1 MKNLYQ
7 LNIQDKVYERVTHT
21 LHFFKDDKFNQLVL
35 HEDYMPI
42 AYDNLVEIMS
52 NLSSSI
58 THSTYKRM
66 LKYIKSK
73 ETFRKEL

>member
-1 MKNLYQ
+1 
-7 LNIQDKVYERVTHT
+7 
-21 LHFFKDDKFNQLVL
+21 
-35 HEDYMPI
+35 MPI

-73 ETFRKEL
+73 ETFREEL

>member
-1 MKNLYQ
+1 MKNIYQ
-7 LNIQDKVYERVTHT
+7 LNIQYKVSERVIHT
-21 LHFFKDDKFNQLVL
+21 SHFFKDDKFNELVL

-58 THSTYKRM
+58 THSNYKRM
-66 LKYIKSK
+66 
-73 ETFRKEL
+73 RKITYE